1 MAITL
6 TDAAAARLNELLAQQ
21 QAGAALRLGVTTSGC
36 SGFAYTM
43 DFAEAPGADDEVF
56 EVHGIR
62 LLVDRQHLGYL
73 DGMEVDFVREG
84 LNHSFKF
91 NNPNVT
97 GTCGCGESFAV
108 N

>member
-6 TDAAAARLNELLAQQ
+6 TDAAAARLNEMLAQQ
-21 QAGAALRLGVTTSGC
+21 HTAAALRLGVTTSGC

-43 DFAEAPGADDEVF
+43 DFADGQGDDDEVF
-56 EVHGIR
+56 EDHGIR
-62 LLVDRQHLGYL
+62 LLVDRQYLGYL

-84 LNHSFKF
+84 LNRSFKF

-108 N
+108 S